1 VAELSLQKFV
11 CGSTSGESKKG
22 CNSFWSS
29 IIFSHQCQHW
39 NTKVGRKDKP
49 GLNNMKKT
57 ETSIEENSL
66 YRCLFVALS
75 VSNRRW
81 GRRVFDSSGSLPIK
95 TMRDSTCRQWRCCKF
110 LDAAKITKLLKGFRQ
125 PSTNHNNIEILTW
138 SCVDCQKNW
147 ASYQERKDWRI
158 YHGFHNND
166 ESWIRRWLSIEKPQS
181 FCLVRS
187 CHNINCSNVFAKIDI
202 HLPLKFVDQ
211 HLLDSRLVA
220 PTSIKLHVTTVV

>member
-1 VAELSLQKFV
+1 MRRQW
-11 CGSTSGESKKG
+11 G
-22 CNSFWSS
+22 
-29 IIFSHQCQHW
+29 
-39 NTKVGRKDKP
+39 
-49 GLNNMKKT
+49 
-57 ETSIEENSL
+57 IEEETKEFQIHQFLLQQKQCIISHIDSDSAAWF
-66 YRCLFVALS
+66 YALARLPS
-75 VSNRRW
+75 YWKVSNN
-81 GRRVFDSSGSLPIK
+81 SH
-95 TMRDSTCRQWRCCKF
+95 TT
-110 LDAAKITKLLKGFRQ
+110 TTTLK
-125 PSTNHNNIEILTW
+125 ILTW
-138 SCVDCQKNW
+138 NCVDCQKNW